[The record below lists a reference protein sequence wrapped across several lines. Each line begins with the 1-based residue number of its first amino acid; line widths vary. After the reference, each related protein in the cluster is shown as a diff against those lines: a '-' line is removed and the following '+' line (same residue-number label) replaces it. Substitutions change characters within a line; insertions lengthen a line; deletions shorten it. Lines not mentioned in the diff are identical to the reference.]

1 MNKKICSAIF
11 LCLVLVSVMVG
22 SRDIKASNDDIT
34 EISELPAI
42 QPYTQIL
49 NNLNEE
55 LGTGFAFPT
64 NEVIATAGMNRDEVI
79 EDILSTD
86 IEDYEQYIRDAYMGS
101 NDNEIRATTETQK
114 AYYTTGNY
122 LSIRATTYYADG
134 ASRYSSIDDYGY
146 GHTTA
151 PYYYPYH
158 MSSSIS
164 ADSKTC
170 SVVFTCYKMVNSS
183 VSYDNWSVHSIT
195 AVFRAGGGNIT
206 IG

>member
-22 SRDIKASNDDIT
+22 SMDIKASDSDLI

-64 NEVIATAGMNRDEVI
+64 NDVIATAGMNRDEVI

-101 NDNEIRATTETQK
+101 DDNEIKATTGTQK
-114 AYYTTGNY
+114 AYYSSSNY
-122 LSIRATTYYADG
+122 LSIKATTY
-134 ASRYSSIDDYGY
+134 
-146 GHTTA
+146 
-151 PYYYPYH
+151 
-158 MSSSIS
+158 
-164 ADSKTC
+164 
-170 SVVFTCYKMVNSS
+170 
-183 VSYDNWSVHSIT
+183 
-195 AVFRAGGGNIT
+195 
-206 IG
+206 

>member
-1 MNKKICSAIF
+1 MNKKICSVIF
-11 LCLVLVSVMVG
+11 LCLVLVSVMVE
-22 SRDIKASNDDIT
+22 SMDIKASDGGLI

-64 NEVIATAGMNRDEVI
+64 NDVITTASMNRDEVI

-86 IEDYEQYIRDAYMGS
+86 IEDYEQYIRNAYMGIDS
-101 NDNEIRATTETQK
+101 NGIKATTGTQK
-114 AYYTTGNY
+114 AYYSSSNY
-122 LSIRATTYYADG
+122 LSITATTYYADG

-164 ADSKTC
+164 GDSKTC

-183 VSYDNWSVHSIT
+183 VSYDNWSVHSI
-195 AVFRAGGGNIT
+195 AAAFRAGGGNIT